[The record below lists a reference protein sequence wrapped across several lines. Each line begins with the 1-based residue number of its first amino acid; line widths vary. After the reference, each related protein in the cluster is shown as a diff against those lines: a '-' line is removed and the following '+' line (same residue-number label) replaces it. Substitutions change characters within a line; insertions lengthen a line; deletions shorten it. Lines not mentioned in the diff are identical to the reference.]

1 MKFQIPI
8 VINRIQRRIQV
19 KIVFQTN
26 EQSRYENSR
35 RNTKTLKQE
44 YIIETNRS

>member
-19 KIVFQTN
+19 KIVFQTTN
-26 EQSRYENSR
+26 NQDM
-35 RNTKTLKQE
+35 KTAEEIQ
-44 YIIETNRS
+44 RH